1 MTVTKHPIVPAVV
14 VFRLLKLAVFCV
26 VTLLQNCNH
35 NVFYLTKLC
44 DGYNFSVLVFICMC
58 V

>member
-14 VFRLLKLAVFCV
+14 VFRLLKQAVFCV

-35 NVFYLTKLC
+35 NVIL
-44 DGYNFSVLVFICMC
+44 D
-58 V
+58 